1 MYVLLSAFSPI
12 HRVKNKWLWAHKPST
27 MDGLQGD
34 PLQDPV
40 SELFVSSTV
49 DDGFET
55 LTLIDKGMF
64 AAVNS
69 N

>member
-1 MYVLLSAFSPI
+1 
-12 HRVKNKWLWAHKPST
+12 